1 LEPLR
6 DSWLGVFTFGLLF
19 AWMILPKD
27 RWITLLKEAN
37 FTTLAHEYF
46 HGMGAFLVEKP
57 MLYEVSNTE
66 RKEDTEEIRET

>member
-1 LEPLR
+1 
-6 DSWLGVFTFGLLF
+6 
-19 AWMILPKD
+19 MILPKD